1 LGLVAI
7 IYWQEKQIML
17 ATKERQVKQQ
27 YTVEEFAQV
36 YLSPE
41 NSSRLF
47 ELVNGEVREK
57 MPTQRHGLVV
67 LNIGFALTAY
77 AKQYKT
83 GRPGTEVRHQ
93 RSQDTRNSRLPD
105 LSFNCN
111 RNAIVEQGSVSGMP
125 DLAVEIK
132 SPDDTINEMRDT
144 AAYYLA
150 NGSRLVWLVYPNYR
164 LIEVYRLGADVEIL
178 GEEDALTGGDVLP
191 GFELPVREVFA
202 DPLAE

>member
-1 LGLVAI
+1 
-7 IYWQEKQIML
+7 ML
-17 ATKERQVKQQ
+17 ATKERQSEQQ
-27 YTVEEFAQV
+27 YTVEEFERS

-41 NSSRLF
+41 NSNRLL
-47 ELVNGEVREK
+47 ELINGKMHEK
-57 MPTQRHGLVV
+57 MPTQRHGLIV

-93 RSQDTRNSRLPD
+93 RPQDTRNLRLPD
-105 LSFNCN
+105 LSFTCS
-111 RNAIVEQGSVSGMP
+111 RNAVIEQGSVSGMP
-125 DLAVEIK
+125 DLAIEIK
-132 SPDDTINEMRDT
+132 SPDDTIQEMRDT

-164 LIEVYRLGADVEIL
+164 LVEVYRPDADVEIL
-178 GEEDALTGGDVLP
+178 DEENTLTGGDVLP

-202 DPLAE
+202 DPVAE

>member
-1 LGLVAI
+1 LVAI
-7 IYWQEKQIML
+7 IYWQEKQSML
-17 ATKERQVKQQ
+17 ATKERQAKRQ
-27 YTVEEFAQV
+27 YTVEEFKQL

-41 NSSRLF
+41 NNNSLF
-47 ELVNGEVREK
+47 ELINGEVRKK
-57 MPTQRHGLVV
+57 MPTQQHGLIA
-67 LNIGFALTAY
+67 LNIGFALTTY
-77 AKQYKT
+77 AKQHKT

-93 RSQDTRNSRLPD
+93 GLQDNRNSRLPD
-105 LSFNCN
+105 LSFTCT
-111 RNAIVEQGSVSGMP
+111 RNVLVEQGSVPGMP

-150 NGSRLVWLVYPNYR
+150 NGSHLVWLVYPNYR
-164 LIEVYRLGADVEIL
+164 LIEVYRSDADVEIL
-178 GEEDALTGGDVLP
+178 GEEDTLTGGDVLP